1 MFRAPSNNYRVGDMS
16 PRVIPVAIA
25 VVCLA
30 VLLGAAGMFATS
42 RETSYIQECASEGF
56 AIDGYYR
63 DDKTSR
69 EILAFLEEDGCRWQL
84 VNKDGS
90 SVDGQFKR
98 TDDPN
103 ILVLKKENGEE
114 FGTVHVAYMSR
125 RREQGQIYLIR
136 NTKVTRFYL
145 VSTDP
150 AFTVE
155 SGDVDADV

>member
-1 MFRAPSNNYRVGDMS
+1 MDRRAISVTL
-16 PRVIPVAIA
+16 A
-25 VVCLA
+25 VVCLT
-30 VLLGAAGMFATS
+30 VLLGATGLFAIS
-42 RETSYIQECASEGF
+42 RETSYMQECASEGF

-84 VNKDGS
+84 VDKDDS
-90 SVDGQFKR
+90 CVDGQFKR

-103 ILVLKKENGEE
+103 ILILKKENGEE
-114 FGTVHVAYMSR
+114 FGTVHVAYISR
-125 RREQGQIYLIR
+125 RRNQGQIYLIR

-150 AFTVE
+150 AFTVG

>member
-1 MFRAPSNNYRVGDMS
+1 MGRRAIS
-16 PRVIPVAIA
+16 ITIA

-30 VLLGAAGMFATS
+30 VLLGATGLFAIS
-42 RETSYIQECASEGF
+42 RETSYMQECASEGF

-63 DDKTSR
+63 DNKTSL
-69 EILAFLEEDGCRWQL
+69 EILALLEEDGCRWQL
-84 VNKDGS
+84 VDQDGICT
-90 SVDGQFKR
+90 DGQFKR

-103 ILVLKKENGEE
+103 ILILKKGNGEE

-125 RREQGQIYLIR
+125 RRNQGQIYLIR
-136 NTKVTRFYL
+136 NTEVTRFYL

>member
-1 MFRAPSNNYRVGDMS
+1 MNRRTISIAL
-16 PRVIPVAIA
+16 A

-30 VLLGAAGMFATS
+30 VLLGAAGQFAIN
-42 RETSYIQECASEGF
+42 RETSYMQECVSEGF

-63 DDKTSR
+63 DDKTSL
-69 EILAFLEEDGCRWQL
+69 ETLAFHEEDSHRWQL
-84 VNKDGS
+84 VDKDGS
-90 SVDGQFKR
+90 CVGGQFKR

-103 ILVLKKENGEE
+103 ILIIKKENGEE
-114 FGTVHVAYMSR
+114 FGTVHVAYISR
-125 RREQGQIYLIR
+125 RRNQGQIYLIR
-136 NTKVTRFYL
+136 NTEVTRFYL

>member
-1 MFRAPSNNYRVGDMS
+1 MGRSALS
-16 PRVIPVAIA
+16 ITLA

-30 VLLGAAGMFATS
+30 VLLGATGLFAIS
-42 RETSYIQECASEGF
+42 RETSYMQECASEGF
-56 AIDGYYR
+56 AIDGFYR

-69 EILAFLEEDGCRWQL
+69 EILAFLEEDACRWQL

-98 TDDPN
+98 MDDPN
-103 ILVLKKENGEE
+103 ILVLKRENGEE

-125 RREQGQIYLIR
+125 RREQGQLYLFR
-136 NTKVTRFYL
+136 DSNVTRFYL
-145 VSTDP
+145 VSTKP

-155 SGDVDADV
+155 SGEVDSDS

>member
-1 MFRAPSNNYRVGDMS
+1 MGRRAIS
-16 PRVIPVAIA
+16 ITLA

-30 VLLGAAGMFATS
+30 VLLGATGLFAIS
-42 RETSYIQECASEGF
+42 RKTSYMQKCASEGF
-56 AIDGYYR
+56 AVDGYYR
-63 DDKTSR
+63 DDKTSL

-84 VNKDGS
+84 VNKDGICT
-90 SVDGQFKR
+90 DGQFKR

-114 FGTVHVAYMSR
+114 FGTVHVAYISR
-125 RREQGQIYLIR
+125 RRNQGQIYLIR

-155 SGDVDADV
+155 SGDVDPDS